1 MAKIKAGIIGATGYA
16 GLEIVRLLLNHPE
29 VSVAAVSSVSYEGQT
44 LSHIYPALQGHCDLT
59 LVKDTDVVTACDVIF
74 GSMPAGV
81 SEPIARQCFN
91 AGKLYID
98 MGADFRYI
106 KI

>member
-16 GLEIVRLLLNHPE
+16 GLEIVRLLLNHPD

-44 LSHIYPALQGHCDLT
+44 LSNIYPALRGYCDLT
-59 LVKDTDVVTACDVIF
+59 LVKDTDVVSACDVVF

-91 AGKLYID
+91 AGKLYMIW
-98 MGADFRYI
+98 GRISA
-106 KI
+106 

>member
-44 LSHIYPALQGHCDLT
+44 LSHIYPALRGHCDLT

-81 SEPIARQCFN
+81 SEPLPASALTLESFILIWGR
-91 AGKLYID
+91 ISV
-98 MGADFRYI
+98 
-106 KI
+106 